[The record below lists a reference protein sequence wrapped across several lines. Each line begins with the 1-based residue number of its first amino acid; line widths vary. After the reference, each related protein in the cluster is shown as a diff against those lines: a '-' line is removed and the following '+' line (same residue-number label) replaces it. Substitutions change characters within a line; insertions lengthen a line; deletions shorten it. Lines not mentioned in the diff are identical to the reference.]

1 MNHLRSFTAIVSILL
16 VAVPPVL
23 AQDDGPRV
31 QLGEQ
36 HWYSRFTS
44 RYTPNTVLPINL
56 SNSNRIDSLVR
67 AGHIYLSLADAIALA
82 LENNIDVEVQRYTFM
97 LNETALKRARAGG
110 AASGANVA
118 GGGGAGGGGGNIIG
132 GGGGGVPSFDPVFT
146 GNLNWNHL
154 TQAQS
159 NVVTSGGLTANIND
173 VRTLNFGIQQGFV
186 TGATAA
192 LALNNNQTTTNNP
205 NNNYNP
211 STNSNLGLQIS
222 QPLLQGFGIALN
234 NRNIRIAKNNVRASD
249 YTFEQQVITTVNSV
263 SQTYWNLVSATLDVE
278 AKKQTLAQA
287 QKLYEDNQK
296 QVEIGTL
303 APISIVQAEA
313 QVASS
318 EADLLTSQGN
328 VLIQEANLKNIISRN
343 GLFSPAFAD
352 ASIIPTDRVQLPPV
366 EPVEPVQD
374 LVQRAVDKRPDL
386 AQTRMQIENN
396 KITMTGT
403 RNSMLPQLNVVST
416 LQNNALSGEI
426 NTEPNINP
434 ITGVLVPRQ
443 TNPYFV
449 GGYGNILS
457 QIFRRNFPNY
467 SIGFQL
473 NIPLRNRAAQA
484 DYTTAQLQLRQSEL
498 NLQKSINQVRVD
510 IQNALNNVQQTRA
523 RYQAATKA
531 RVLQEQ
537 TLDAEE
543 KKNALGASTVY
554 NVILVQRDLAN
565 ARQAEVAAL
574 TAYAQAKVQL
584 DVATGTL
591 LEHNN
596 IILDEAKGGRISRT
610 PDPIREPINTPPA
623 AAALTPGTKPV
634 VRP

>member
-1 MNHLRSFTAIVSILL
+1 MNLRSFTALLSVLL
-16 VAVPPVL
+16 VAVPPVM

-31 QLGEQ
+31 ELGEQ
-36 HWYSRFTS
+36 HWYSRLTQ
-44 RYTPNTVLPINL
+44 RYTPSTVLPINL
-56 SNSNRIDSLVR
+56 ANSNRIDSLVR

-110 AASGANVA
+110 AAGGANVNA
-118 GGGGAGGGGGNIIG
+118 GGAGGGGGNIIG
-132 GGGGGVPSFDPVFT
+132 GGGGIPSYDPVFT

-159 NVVTSGGLTANIND
+159 NVVTSGGLTANVNE
-173 VRTLNFGIQQGFV
+173 VQTANFGIQQGFV

-192 LALNNNQTTTNNP
+192 LALNNNQTSSNNP

-211 STNSNLGLQIS
+211 STNSSLGLQIS

-249 YTFEQQVITTVNSV
+249 YTFEQQVITTVNTV

-313 QVASS
+313 QVATS

-328 VLIQEANLKNIISRN
+328 VLIQETNLKNVISRN

-352 ASIIPTDRVQLPPV
+352 ASIIPTDRVRLPDV

-374 LVQRAVDKRPDL
+374 LVQRAVDRRPDL
-386 AQTRMQIENN
+386 AQTRVQIENTR
-396 KITMTGT
+396 ITMTGT

-416 LQNNALSGEI
+416 IQNNALSGEI
-426 NTEPNINP
+426 NPIPNVNP
-434 ITGVLVPRQ
+434 LTGATAPRQ
-443 TNPYFV
+443 TNPYFI
-449 GGYGNILS
+449 GGYGNILA
-457 QIFRRNFPNY
+457 QILRRNFPNY

-498 NLQKSINQVRVD
+498 NLQKSVNQVRVD
-510 IQNALNNVQQTRA
+510 IQNALNNVQQARA

-565 ARQAEVAAL
+565 ARQTEVTAL

-591 LEHNN
+591 LDHNN
-596 IILDEAKGGRISRT
+596 ITLDEAKSGRVSRA

-623 AAALTPGTKPV
+623 AAALTPSTTPI